1 MSTAALR
8 QSKIGNP
15 KSGMPTPRLPAV
27 CATRARWREERNGTW
42 YTADSTGIR
51 SGLVAAV
58 SGDVQQLDF
67 DTAIDL
73 SYRYLE
79 EADLAESA
87 GDAAAEG
94 QWAMWAE
101 QLQIW
106 AARRVGAP
114 GRVVG
119 GIDYASGPG
128 RTYCITVQ
136 RTAVHHDD
144 QAVSFAEMT
153 RRN

>member
-1 MSTAALR
+1 MKTAIR
-8 QSKIGNP
+8 TPQSAFP
-15 KSGMPTPRLPAV
+15 APRLPAV
-27 CATRARWREERNGTW
+27 CATRARWRDERTGTW
-42 YTADSTGIR
+42 YVADSAGIR
-51 SGLVAAV
+51 SGLCAAV
-58 SGDVQQLDF
+58 TGDVQQLDF

-79 EADLAESA
+79 EADLAETA
-87 GDAAAEG
+87 GDATAEE
-94 QWAMWAE
+94 QWATWAE
-101 QLQIW
+101 QLQLW

-114 GRVVG
+114 GRVLG
-119 GIDYASGPG
+119 GIDYASGPD